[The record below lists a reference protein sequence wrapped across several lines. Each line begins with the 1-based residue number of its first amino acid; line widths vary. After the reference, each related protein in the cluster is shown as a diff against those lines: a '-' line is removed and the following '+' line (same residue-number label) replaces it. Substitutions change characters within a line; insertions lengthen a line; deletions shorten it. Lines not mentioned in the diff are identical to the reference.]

1 MLLVFFLLRQ
11 SNVNIMKYFKKVRI
25 FILNLIAGIFFIIMK
40 INFLEGKTIEITAMK
55 DILKNIDFIL
65 ERYDKEDILLA
76 FDIDLTLTVPD
87 EPAVQ
92 IPYLNKYHVLL
103 QKIMSGLNND
113 QGFLLFSI
121 ATKKPPQILIDVK
134 TPSIIKK
141 LQKKGIK
148 IIALSS
154 SITGELGSIKRV
166 EEWRYDALKKF
177 GVVFDLSFPQ
187 ITDLILTDIVSYRDQ
202 HPVFYQGILC
212 TNSQKKIKGKTLMVF
227 LKKINYSPKIIIL
240 VDDQKDNLNE
250 MYEAIKQSNSDIEF
264 LGIEYK
270 VGKQFTSANIS
281 EQEFIAYWLNIV
293 KSNHELISLQRKTC
307 K

>member
-1 MLLVFFLLRQ
+1 
-11 SNVNIMKYFKKVRI
+11 
-25 FILNLIAGIFFIIMK
+25 
-40 INFLEGKTIEITAMK
+40 
-55 DILKNIDFIL
+55 IL
-65 ERYDKEDILLA
+65 ESYDKEDILLA

-92 IPYLNKYHVLL
+92 IPYLKKYHVLL
-103 QKIMSGLNND
+103 QKIILDLNND
-113 QGFLLFSI
+113 QEFLLFSI

-134 TPSIIKK
+134 IPSIIKK

-154 SITGELGSIKRV
+154 SITGALGSIKRV
-166 EEWRYDALKKF
+166 EEWRYNALKKV
-177 GVVFDLSFPQ
+177 GIVFNLSFPQ

-227 LKKINYSPKIIIL
+227 LKKIDYSPKIIIL
-240 VDDQKDNLNE
+240 VDDQKENLNE

-264 LGIEYK
+264 LGIEYN

-293 KSNHELISLQRKTC
+293 KSNHELLSPRRKTC
-307 K
+307 Q